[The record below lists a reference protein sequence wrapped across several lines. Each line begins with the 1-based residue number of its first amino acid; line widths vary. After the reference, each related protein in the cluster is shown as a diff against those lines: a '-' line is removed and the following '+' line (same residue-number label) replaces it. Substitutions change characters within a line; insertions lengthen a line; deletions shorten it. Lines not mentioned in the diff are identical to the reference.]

1 MPGLVPSHVF
11 SFTHQV
17 SVLPRRLSSG
27 VVRILRRGGGLGR
40 VHIPD
45 LLKWI
50 ARPCPISHGYTPVSC
65 ALAGLLTR
73 RARGPQ
79 ELRPQWTKTSRT
91 SSIFVNFGTLRNLVC
106 LTPGAHVRPPRADP
120 LRVGLGSRASVRVL
134 PPRVPRRS
142 KGEPIP
148 TRTRAPSA
156 PPTTRANLKPRIDSR
171 ELARA
176 HRRRWRGP
184 RTRAEAEGRG

>member
-1 MPGLVPSHVF
+1 MAAPLPPQRRPSPTLPQTRTSPSPAFSPASVF
-11 SFTHQV
+11 MVTSAPLSTNPTAPLALLCRAWSLRMCFPFRTMQV

-50 ARPCPISHGYTPVSC
+50 AHPCPISHGYTPVSC

-91 SSIFVNFGTLRNLVC
+91 SSIF
-106 LTPGAHVRPPRADP
+106 
-120 LRVGLGSRASVRVL
+120 SS
-134 PPRVPRRS
+134 
-142 KGEPIP
+142 I
-148 TRTRAPSA
+148 SA
-156 PPTTRANLKPRIDSR
+156 RCAIWC
-171 ELARA
+171 A
-176 HRRRWRGP
+176 
-184 RTRAEAEGRG
+184 